1 MNRSDINKYLTDPNL
16 VDHTTSDDLRRLIDI
31 YPYCEALYWI
41 YLRSLYI
48 KDDAI
53 FDDELMKYGLYISNR
68 KLFYNYLTYEST
80 TPNPTNGQDSQLAIL
95 SPEAQQPSV
104 LITQIATPDY
114 FTLAQNQT
122 QKQSLQQL
130 AEQLKKARLARK
142 NTENKDTSINIETK
156 ETDQTIDT
164 NDNKQQETNTSNLPT
179 KPKHNTQ
186 KANKHTKEE
195 KDKQTPDSN
204 LSEEN
209 AKKLIKEQ
217 KYLEAIEILRAI
229 SLNNPKKSANFALQI
244 KFLETIIN
252 NHNKKQ

>member
-1 MNRSDINKYLTDPNL
+1 MNRSDINKFLTDPNL
-16 VDHTTSDDLRRLIDI
+16 VDHTTSDDLRRLINI

-68 KLFYNYLTYEST
+68 KLFYNYLTHEST
-80 TPNPTNGQDSQLAIL
+80 TTQNSLTNNDSQLSIL
-95 SPEAQQPSV
+95 SSQLS
-104 LITQIATPDY
+104 TPDY
-114 FTLAQNQT
+114 FTLEQNQA

-130 AEQLKKARLARK
+130 AEQLKKARLSRQQQ
-142 NTENKDTSINIETK
+142 NTENRDTTHNIL
-156 ETDQTIDT
+156 T
-164 NDNKQQETNTSNLPT
+164 NETNKTTNTDDNLQQKSKTSNPKTNQTPT
-179 KPKHNTQ
+179 IS
-186 KANKHTKEE
+186 KANKAPNIE
-195 KDKQTPDSN
+195 KDKQTLESH

-252 NHNKKQ
+252 NHNKK

>member
-16 VDHTTSDDLRRLIDI
+16 VEHTTSDDLRRLIDI

-53 FDDELMKYGLYISNR
+53 FDDELMKYGLHISNR
-68 KLFYNYLTYEST
+68 KLFYNYLTYELTTNS
-80 TPNPTNGQDSQLAIL
+80 TPNQDSQLPIINPQL
-95 SPEAQQPSV
+95 S
-104 LITQIATPDY
+104 TPDY
-114 FTLAQNQT
+114 FALEQNQA

-130 AEQLKKARLARK
+130 AEQLKKARLTRQQQ
-142 NTENKDTSINIETK
+142 NTENNNTTHLTLNKT
-156 ETDQTIDT
+156 T
-164 NDNKQQETNTSNLPT
+164 NPDNNPQPKPNTSNLPPNPT
-179 KPKHNTQ
+179 HTTH
-186 KANKHTKEE
+186 KANKTPKIE
-195 KDKQTPDSN
+195 KDKQTLDSD
-204 LSEEN
+204 LSEEK

-252 NHNKKQ
+252 NHNKK

>member
-16 VDHTTSDDLRRLIDI
+16 VEHTTSDDLRRLIDI
-31 YPYCEALYWI
+31 YPYCEAFYWI

-53 FDDELMKYGLYISNR
+53 FDDELMKYGLHISNR
-68 KLFYNYLTYEST
+68 KLFYNYLTYELTTNS
-80 TPNPTNGQDSQLAIL
+80 TPNQDTQLQIINPQL
-95 SPEAQQPSV
+95 S
-104 LITQIATPDY
+104 TPDY
-114 FTLAQNQT
+114 FALEQNQA

-130 AEQLKKARLARK
+130 AEQLKKARLTRQQQ
-142 NTENKDTSINIETK
+142 NTENKNTTHLTLNKT
-156 ETDQTIDT
+156 T
-164 NDNKQQETNTSNLPT
+164 NPDNNPQPKPNPSNLPPNPT
-179 KPKHNTQ
+179 HTTHKTNKTPKI
-186 KANKHTKEE
+186 E
-195 KDKQTPDSN
+195 KDKQTLDSD
-204 LSEEN
+204 LSEEK

-252 NHNKKQ
+252 NHNKK

>member
-16 VDHTTSDDLRRLIDI
+16 VEHTTSDDLRRLIDI

-53 FDDELMKYGLYISNR
+53 FDDELMKYGLHISNR
-68 KLFYNYLTYEST
+68 KLFYNYLTYELTTNS
-80 TPNPTNGQDSQLAIL
+80 TPNQDSQLPIINPQL
-95 SPEAQQPSV
+95 S
-104 LITQIATPDY
+104 TPDY
-114 FTLAQNQT
+114 FALEQNQA

-130 AEQLKKARLARK
+130 AEQLKKARLTRQQQ
-142 NTENKDTSINIETK
+142 NTENNNTTHLTLNKT
-156 ETDQTIDT
+156 T
-164 NDNKQQETNTSNLPT
+164 NPNNKPQQKPNTSNLLPNPT
-179 KPKHNTQ
+179 HTTP
-186 KANKHTKEE
+186 KANKTPKIE
-195 KDKQTPDSN
+195 KDKQTLDSD
-204 LSEEN
+204 LSEEK

-252 NHNKKQ
+252 NHNKK

>member
-16 VDHTTSDDLRRLIDI
+16 VEHTTSDDLRRLIDI

-53 FDDELMKYGLYISNR
+53 FDDELMKYGLHISNR
-68 KLFYNYLTYEST
+68 KLFYNYLTYELTTNS
-80 TPNPTNGQDSQLAIL
+80 TPNQDSQFPIVNPQL
-95 SPEAQQPSV
+95 S
-104 LITQIATPDY
+104 TPDY
-114 FTLAQNQT
+114 FALEQNQA

-130 AEQLKKARLARK
+130 AEQLKKARLTRQQQ
-142 NTENKDTSINIETK
+142 NTENNNTTHLTLNKT
-156 ETDQTIDT
+156 T
-164 NDNKQQETNTSNLPT
+164 NPDNNPQPKPNTSNLPPNPT
-179 KPKHNTQ
+179 HTTH
-186 KANKHTKEE
+186 KANKTPKIE
-195 KDKQTPDSN
+195 KDKQTLDSD
-204 LSEEN
+204 LSEEK

-252 NHNKKQ
+252 NHNKK